1 MSRSQVKLENELA
14 RAKELVA
21 IDRHEAAFNH
31 ILQSLLLL
39 THHSN
44 TSALEEV
51 MECFLDLG
59 VQLKKGKLLKDGIF
73 AYRTLMQNVSIP
85 AVEALL
91 LKFLDRCDVEL
102 AMAQGNIQRP
112 SNVDDEDFEADYS
125 PEALLAL
132 AYEIAPPSSSD
143 ERDRLFRSVATPWL
157 RFTWESYRTVLDC
170 ARNNSRFESLYEQV
184 GTRAIC
190 FCVQNRRPAEFRR
203 LADIF
208 RYHMSITVRYPNQ
221 PFSIN
226 LSLPESHQRQLDL
239 RFALLS
245 GATDLGLWQEG
256 FRIIEDIHGVF
267 LAGRRNVRLALP
279 ASYYDKIAQIF
290 SSSQSNPLFLAAT
303 WHRILQLARSGKED
317 AAPAATMAI
326 LTTLAIP
333 SLRALD
339 CTNHMTSEERH
350 AKASKLAS
358 FIGLHKPPTRFSL
371 LNELREKNV
380 FSVSDVK
387 WLRELYDLL
396 FHGPRASDSAAVE
409 SWIARV
415 TPLVEQVRSLD
426 APAFLAADIYRNVLA
441 RALQVIISHHDSINF
456 AELQMMLKAPASEIE
471 AIIVHGCHTGD
482 FQARIDKASGTIRF
496 DRTRYLLMSAEQAAA
511 AAQANARAPL
521 RLDGWNFLLSQVD
534 ELLVKLKIE
543 RQVPPIEKARKSLL
557 SNLGSKLREEH
568 METLDRLQ
576 GIRQRREELA
586 AQTALREKE
595 EAKTRAARQAAE
607 QAAIQQKI
615 AEESARREAERLSKE
630 REDIR
635 KEETRK
641 ADEERTRMQAIATA
655 KVNFEKIIAS
665 VKRADHL
672 ERAIRKEEHVLLA
685 EDAKRQAVGEKE
697 AWSTKM
703 RQIRDI
709 AAARHKADMEIKAK
723 LPALQ
728 ADRAAFKACVQSR
741 RQAAHDKQAAEAVKA
756 LRAAKEA
763 RRAEI
768 GAKREAETKR
778 IEEIEKQQLQ
788 LEREAAERKQLE
800 ESLAR
805 QQAIQRLK
813 EEEVEKRMAAERA
826 QVPPLAPQRDAFA
839 AFGIKPKAS
848 APTHKESTTTPPPP
862 SGKAPSGS
870 WRK

>member
-1 MSRSQVKLENELA
+1 MSRPQVRLENELA
-14 RAKELVA
+14 RAKELIA
-21 IDRHEAAFNH
+21 IDRHEAAFDH

-44 TSALEEV
+44 TAALDEV
-51 MECFLDLG
+51 MKCFVDLG

-91 LKFLDRCDVEL
+91 LSFLDRCDDEL
-102 AMAQGNIQRP
+102 AKAQENIQKP
-112 SNVDDEDFEADYS
+112 PNADDEDFEADYS

-143 ERDRLFRSVATPWL
+143 ERDRLFRSTVTPWL

-170 ARNNSRFESLYEQV
+170 VRNNSRFEPLYEQV

-208 RYHMSITVRYPNQ
+208 RYHMSITVRYPSQ

-226 LSLPESHQRQLDL
+226 LSASESHQRQLDL

-303 WHRILQLARSGKED
+303 WHRILQLSRAGKED

-371 LNELREKNV
+371 LGELREKNA
-380 FSVSDVK
+380 FGVSDVK

-396 FHGPRASDSAAVE
+396 FHGPKASDSAAVE

-415 TPLVEQVRSLD
+415 TPLVEQVKSLGVS
-426 APAFLAADIYRNVLA
+426 AFLAAGIYRNALT
-441 RALQVIISHHDSINF
+441 RAIQVVISHHDSITF
-456 AELQMMLKAPASEIE
+456 TELQMMLKAPIHEIE

-482 FQARIDKASGTIRF
+482 FQARIDQASGTIRF
-496 DRTRYLLMSAEQAAA
+496 DRTRYLLVSAEQAAA
-511 AAQANARAPL
+511 TAQASVRAPL

-543 RQVPPIEKARKSLL
+543 RQAPPIEKARKSLL
-557 SNLGSKLREEH
+557 ASLGGRLRGEH
-568 METLDRLQ
+568 AATLDRLQ
-576 GIRQRREELA
+576 GIRQEREELA
-586 AQTALREKE
+586 AQAALREKE
-595 EAKTRAARQAAE
+595 EAKVRAARQAAE
-607 QAAIQQKI
+607 QAAIQQRI
-615 AEESARREAERLSKE
+615 ADENARREAERLSKE

-635 KEETRK
+635 KEEARK
-641 ADEERTRMQAIATA
+641 ADEERSRMQAIATA
-655 KVNFEKIIAS
+655 KVNFEKIISSA
-665 VKRADHL
+665 KRADYL
-672 ERAIRKEEHVLLA
+672 ERAIRQEEHALLA

-697 AWSTKM
+697 AWETKM

-728 ADRAAFKACVQSR
+728 ADRDAFKALVQSR
-741 RQAAHDKQAAEAVKA
+741 RQAAHDKQATEAGNA
-756 LRAAKEA
+756 LKTAKEA
-763 RRAEI
+763 RRAEVA
-768 GAKREAETKR
+768 AKHEAEVKR
-778 IEEIEKQQLQ
+778 IEEVEKQRLR
-788 LEREAAERKQLE
+788 LEQEAAERSQLA

-805 QQAIQRLK
+805 QQAIQRQK
-813 EEEVEKRMAAERA
+813 EEEIEKRVAAERA
-826 QVPPLAPQRDAFA
+826 QAPASQRDAFA
-839 AFGIKPKAS
+839 VFGTKPKAS
-848 APTHKESTTTPPPP
+848 ASAHKESPTAPP
-862 SGKAPSGS
+862 STKAPSGS